1 MAKLPIRLV
10 VVCLARRT
18 FNFTAA
24 EKLYR
29 EMLGELGKLEAVELE
44 LEAIPHLVI
53 EASEAREAART
64 LTARMDVFLRRH
76 DLTALAIRRWPE
88 FAATY
93 GISPCAAMSV
103 LQKGR

>member
-29 EMLGELGKLEAVELE
+29 EMLGELEKLEAVELE
-44 LEAIPHLVI
+44 AIPHQVI
-53 EASEAREAART
+53 EASEAWEAART